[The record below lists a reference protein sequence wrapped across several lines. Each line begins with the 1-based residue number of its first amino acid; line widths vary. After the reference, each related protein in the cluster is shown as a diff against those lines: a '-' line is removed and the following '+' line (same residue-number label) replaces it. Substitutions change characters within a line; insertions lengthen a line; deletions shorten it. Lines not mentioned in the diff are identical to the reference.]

1 MSSVSELEAP
11 VSRVARWLH
20 IDRAVF
26 FSILSKIWG
35 STAGIVTTLL
45 IAAFFSPELQGFHY
59 TFAAVVALQV
69 FGELGLGTVLT
80 YYASHEWAKL
90 SLNQFGHP
98 IGDEHAMSRL
108 SSLGRFAIKWYAAAA
123 AFVVTGVAAGG
134 WIFFSAA
141 DEVQVSWQ
149 GPWFALCAVT
159 GLTLCMTPV
168 WALLEG
174 CNQVSNTYAYRLVQA
189 VALSATAWIAITLGA
204 GLWTSS
210 LSTFVGSLFAATLM
224 IRRYG
229 PLLRAVFLR
238 RPTLSRLSWRRDIL
252 PMQWR
257 FALSWISGYLMF
269 SLFTP
274 VLFHYHG
281 AVIAGQMGMTWAFVS
296 ILTTLTYS
304 WIMPRAPTYG
314 ILIASAKYAE
324 LDRLFFR
331 NASVAIGATS
341 LGAFAIWLLVYALNQ
356 FPNPL
361 ATRLLPPLPTALMLA
376 ASAINSATIPFAIY
390 LRAHKQE
397 PLLVLSLVGAV
408 VSAAGFVFLGR
419 TYAADGIAV
428 AYLTTTA
435 ALAPFIYLLW
445 RRKRQEWHVPGNS
458 SEAYFPRT

>member
-1 MSSVSELEAP
+1 MPARKALVGRA
-11 VSRVARWLH
+11 ARWLH
-20 IDRAVF
+20 LDRAVF
-26 FSILSKIWG
+26 FSILSKTWS

-45 IAAFFSPELQGFHY
+45 IAVFFSPELQGFHY

-90 SLNQFGHP
+90 SLNQLGRP

-108 SSLGRFAIKWYAAAA
+108 SSLGQFAIKWYAAAA

-141 DEVQVSWQ
+141 GEVHVSWQ

-159 GLTLCMTPV
+159 GITLCMTPV

-174 CNQVSNTYAYRLVQA
+174 CNQVSNTYAYRLIQA

-210 LSTFVGSLFAATLM
+210 LSALVGLLFAATLM
-224 IRRYG
+224 NRRYG
-229 PLLRAVFLR
+229 PLLRAVFLTQ
-238 RPTLSRLSWRRDIL
+238 PTVSRLSWRRDIL

-281 AVIAGQMGMTWAFVS
+281 AVIAGQMGMTWALVS
-296 ILTTLTYS
+296 IITTLTYS
-304 WIMPRAPTYG
+304 WIMPRAPTFG
-314 ILIASAKYAE
+314 ILIASEKYAE

-331 NASVAIGATS
+331 IASVVIGITT
-341 LGAFAIWLLVYALNQ
+341 LGAFVIWLLVYALSQ
-356 FPNPL
+356 FPNPF
-361 ATRLLPPLPTALMLA
+361 AARLLPPLPTALMLA

-390 LRAHKQE
+390 LRAHKRE
-397 PLLVLSLVGAV
+397 PLLVLSIVGAV
-408 VSAAGFVFLGR
+408 ISAAAFVVLGQ

-435 ALAPFIYLLW
+435 VLAPFVLLLW
-445 RRKRQEWHVPGNS
+445 HRKRQEWHAPGTS